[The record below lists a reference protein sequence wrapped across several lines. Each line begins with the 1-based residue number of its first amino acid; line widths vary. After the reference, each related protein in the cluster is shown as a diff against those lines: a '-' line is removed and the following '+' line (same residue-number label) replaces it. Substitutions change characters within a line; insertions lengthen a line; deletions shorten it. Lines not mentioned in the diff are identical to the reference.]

1 MAERLLA
8 VLAFLAVLAV
18 PHASAAAAQ
27 GNLDPRRQTDAATS
41 RGALKALCASHAGE
55 PACADISAVSGD
67 HAWLIVHAACREDD
81 SDLCKQFRQQQGG
94 VLEYDIGANA
104 WLAHWEGRW
113 WPLRFDVTGAPTL
126 RLKPAAASS
135 LKIVVTNISPLTY
148 SATPGTPKE
157 EDLAIIAGLKSF
169 LALAGTGIQ
178 GLVRTVSVSSA
189 AGLSFE
195 DMLGNS
201 ARFRGPGLEPQSS
214 RPRSDACAFPPPK
227 VETTAALI
235 THRHGL
241 LVDLSDRAAALEAQL
256 DAVATAK
263 TAYVRVVQEAEDGR
277 PVQATELKAPD
288 LAALQSA
295 YTALDGA
302 VATLTAETAELTSCQ
317 PALSAYLTVLDAP
330 ADPFVVGDLVKQV
343 EIAGCRL
350 PELKKTL
357 IDNARLLL
365 TDCPDK
371 LGPALDL
378 YGKAMKPLVDRLLDA
393 RKVEGAMWS
402 AIAKVQDGQAQ
413 VLAGARTLTRE
424 VEKGLRHTWNGTLLR
439 ELVVTRPNPH
449 LPWSKIQTHA
459 IEVKADSPYQKEL
472 TLAHDTAEK
481 HEYKLESATG
491 QILGYGIG
499 MIYTPLQESTWTA
512 VTVPGTT
519 TKVIAETKRETRAGD
534 LAAFLSYRFLE
545 HRPTKDGHR
554 RTVQPTMDFGV
565 GLTSDRPAFFL
576 GFGAELFRAA
586 RLGVGWTPQRVTML
600 EAGQQANVT
609 VVSSTDEIRT
619 RKAFDTRHYYVS
631 LTFALDSLSLFNK
644 P

>member
-1 MAERLLA
+1 MVERSLA
-8 VLAFLAVLAV
+8 VLTLFAVLAA
-18 PHASAAAAQ
+18 PHASFAAGQ
-27 GNLDPRRQTDAATS
+27 GNLEPRAATDADNS
-41 RGALKALCASHAGE
+41 RRFLTTLCALHKTE
-55 PACADISAVSGD
+55 PACADVAALSGD
-67 HAWLIVHAACREDD
+67 QAWLIVHAACREDN
-81 SDLCKQFRQQQGG
+81 SDLCKEFRQQQGG

-104 WLAHWEGRW
+104 WLAHWEGRS

-126 RLKPAAASS
+126 RLKPAAASQ

-178 GLVRTVSVSSA
+178 SLVRTVSVSTA

-195 DMLGNS
+195 EMLGNS
-201 ARFRGPGLEPQSS
+201 ARFHVTGPEPQPS
-214 RPRSDACAFPPPK
+214 RPRPAACAFPPPK
-227 VETTAALI
+227 VETTATLI

-256 DAVATAK
+256 DAVAAAK
-263 TAYVRVVQEAEDGR
+263 TSYVRVVQEAEDGK
-277 PVQATELKAPD
+277 PVQATQLKAPD
-288 LAALQSA
+288 LPALQSA
-295 YTALDGA
+295 YAALDGA
-302 VATLTAETAELTSCQ
+302 VARLTTETAELTSCQ
-317 PALSAYLTVLDAP
+317 PALSAYLTLLDAP
-330 ADPFVVGDLVKQV
+330 PEPVIVGDLVKQV

-357 IDNARLLL
+357 VDNARLLL

-371 LGPALDL
+371 LGSALDL
-378 YGKAMKPLVDRLLDA
+378 HQKAMKPLVDRLLDA
-393 RKVEGAMWS
+393 RKAESTVWS

-413 VLAGARTLTRE
+413 VLAGVRTLTRE
-424 VEKGLRHTWNGTLLR
+424 VEKGLRHTWNATLLR

-554 RTVQPTMDFGV
+554 RTIQPTMDFGV

-576 GFGAELFRAA
+576 GLGAELFRAA

-609 VVSSTDEIRT
+609 VVSSTDEIKT
-619 RKAFDTRHYYVS
+619 RKAFDTSHYYVS
-631 LTFALDSLSLFNK
+631 FTFALDSLSLFNK